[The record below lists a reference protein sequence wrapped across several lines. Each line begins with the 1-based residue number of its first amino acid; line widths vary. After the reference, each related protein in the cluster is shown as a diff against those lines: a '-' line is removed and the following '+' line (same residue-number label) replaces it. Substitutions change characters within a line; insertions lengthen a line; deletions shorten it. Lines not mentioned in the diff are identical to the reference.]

1 MRTRPA
7 AGHPSQPGGSH
18 DCPVASAAHARLHN
32 SPYLALRR
40 VTCILHEG
48 RLVLSGEVPSFYM
61 VQVAQT
67 LVAGLPGVEQVESHL
82 HVSGCCTLSN
92 DDPPDRKIP
101 SPKSRPRFAGP
112 SWDEALSLSAVAPS
126 V

>member
-1 MRTRPA
+1 
-7 AGHPSQPGGSH
+7 
-18 DCPVASAAHARLHN
+18 LHN
-32 SPYLALRR
+32 CPYLALRR
-40 VTCILHEG
+40 VTCTLYEG

-82 HVSGCCTLSN
+82 HVSGCCTLSD